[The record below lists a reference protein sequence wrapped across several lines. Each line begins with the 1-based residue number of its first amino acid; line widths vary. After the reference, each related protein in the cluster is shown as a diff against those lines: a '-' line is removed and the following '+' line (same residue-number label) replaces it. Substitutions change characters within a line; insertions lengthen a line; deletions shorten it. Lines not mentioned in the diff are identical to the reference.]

1 MMIIIKNTMRINTM
15 KKLILLLL
23 LLPLYSF
30 GQGRDSVYIKTQIF
44 EMVYSE
50 ILEQPKWIKYRVQCA
65 ENSVSRKGLDFY
77 KEKSYHTSDNADY
90 VANEWDKG
98 HMAPAAAFGC
108 DINLLKQTFTYLN
121 SALQHQ
127 SLNRGP
133 WKELEESE
141 RVMRQKADDI
151 QVYIRV
157 DFKPPF
163 KKVPGGATIPSGFY
177 KRIHSTKL
185 GVCDCYYFNNVP
197 PTTTVVSQFK
207 VKCE

>member
-1 MMIIIKNTMRINTM
+1 M
-15 KKLILLLL
+15 
-23 LLPLYSF
+23 
-30 GQGRDSVYIKTQIF
+30 
-44 EMVYSE
+44 
-50 ILEQPKWIKYRVQCA
+50 
-65 ENSVSRKGLDFY
+65 DFY

-157 DFKPPF
+157 DFKPPL
-163 KKVPGGATIPSGFY
+163 KKVSGGATIPSGNSSVLLGAITAASSTSNSFNSGEIY
-177 KRIHSTKL
+177 FPNYAGSTNKVLSSTQVQETNSATNNDIIGLAGLVSTTSAINRIDL
-185 GVCDCYYFNNVP
+185 
-197 PTTTVVSQFK
+197 TTQTGNFVSGSRFDLYGIK
-207 VKCE
+207 SSS

>member
-1 MMIIIKNTMRINTM
+1 MI
-15 KKLILLLL
+15 KKLILFLL
-23 LLPLYSF
+23 LLPLYSY
-30 GQGRDSVYIKTQIF
+30 GQLRDSVYIKTQIF

-50 ILEQPKWIKYRVQCA
+50 VLEQPKWVKYRVQCA
-65 ENSVSRKGLDFY
+65 ENSISRAGLDFY
-77 KEKSYHTSDNADY
+77 KEKLYHTSDNADY

-141 RVMRQKADDI
+141 RVMRQRTDDI
-151 QVYIRV
+151 QIYIRV
-157 DFKPPF
+157 DFKQPL
-163 KKVPGGATIPSGFY
+163 KKVPGGGYYPIGFLQ
-177 KRIHSTKL
+177 KDS
-185 GVCDCYYFNNVP
+185 FNKIGCVRLLLFQQHYTNNIRC
-197 PTTTVVSQFK
+197 K
-207 VKCE
+207 